1 MRTLVLLQAAKAF
14 FVAANTTMNLL
25 DFPGD
30 DFVRPFWVSQQLSAH
45 SSAGNA
51 TTRKLLLYKIRLIQP
66 TDTCD
71 GLVRVL
77 ANLIAE
83 FQETALPFEVRVVGR
98 GNGVLQTG
106 MVRQRYME
114 AGHTGIGQQR
124 YKNTQLG
131 LHHTGIA

>member
-66 TDTCD
+66 PTPVM
-71 GLVRVL
+71 GLSVYWRTSSQ
-77 ANLIAE
+77 N
-83 FQETALPFEVRVVGR
+83 FRKQPAL
-98 GNGVLQTG
+98 
-106 MVRQRYME
+106 
-114 AGHTGIGQQR
+114 
-124 YKNTQLG
+124 
-131 LHHTGIA
+131 